1 MKSLSIFCGSGS
13 GINTLYTEATQYIG
27 KILAER
33 KITLIYGGGSYG
45 LMGVAADAVM
55 KHGGNVIGVIPTLLV
70 EKEAAKRDITE
81 LIIVDSMQERKLK
94 MMNLSDGFLILPGGL
109 GTMDELF
116 EMMAFVNLG
125 VHKKPSGVL
134 NTAGFYNDLIRFT
147 DHATAQGFIKAETR
161 KYLVHDEDPLRLL
174 SKMESIHGK

>member
-13 GINTLYTEATQYIG
+13 GINNLYTEATQHIG

-33 KITLIYGGGSYG
+33 KITLVYGGGSYG

-81 LIIVDSMQERKLK
+81 LIIVDSMQDRKMK
-94 MMNLSDGFLILPGGL
+94 MMNLSDGFLILPGGV

-125 VHKKPSGVL
+125 VHKKPSGLL
-134 NTAGFYNDLIRFT
+134 NTAGFYNDLIRFV
-147 DHATAQGFIKAETR
+147 DHATTQGFMKADTR
-161 KYLVHDEDPLRLL
+161 KYLLDDEDPVRLI
-174 SKMESIHGK
+174 SKMETMHGK